1 MSKRSLDVS
10 AVAMLVLLCASWGAQ
25 QVSVKI
31 ALPAF
36 PPFLQMG
43 IRSAGAGLLVLLY
56 CLAARRGKLFVRDG
70 SLWLGIF
77 SGLLFSGEFV
87 LIYLGLQWT
96 DASRT
101 SLFLYTAPFFV
112 ALGATWLLHSERLR
126 WPQWAGLA
134 LSFCGTAIVMGV
146 PRAATSP
153 HALLGDLMIIAAA
166 VFWAATTLAI
176 KATRLAAVPPEKV
189 LLYQLAVSAAI
200 GLGAAAATGESV
212 GTLGFAPVMALTYQT
227 VWIAAITFLL
237 WLRLLTLYP
246 ASTLQAGTS
255 MSPLFGVAFA
265 ALILHE
271 PLGPLFLLAVA
282 LVVSGLILVN
292 RRG

>member
-1 MSKRSLDVS
+1 MSKRSLDVP
-10 AVAMLVLLCASWGAQ
+10 AIAMLVLLCASWGAQ

-36 PPFLQMG
+36 PPLLQMG
-43 IRSAGAGLLVLLY
+43 IRSAGAGLLLLVYCVLTG
-56 CLAARRGKLFVRDG
+56 RGKLLARDG

-77 SGLLFSGEFV
+77 SALLFAGEFV
-87 LIYLGLQWT
+87 LIYVGLQWT

-112 ALGATWLLHSERLR
+112 ALGATWLLPAERLR
-126 WPQWAGLA
+126 WPQWMGLF

-153 HALLGDLMIIAAA
+153 YALWGDLMMIAAA
-166 VFWAATTLAI
+166 MLWAATTLAI
-176 KATRLAAVPPEKV
+176 KASSLATVAPEKV
-189 LLYQLAVSAAI
+189 LLYHHGVSAI
-200 GLGAAAATGESV
+200 VGLGAAAVAGESMGAV
-212 GTLGFAPVMALTYQT
+212 AFAPAMAMAYQT

-237 WLRLLTLYP
+237 WLRLLAAYP

-265 ALILHE
+265 ALILRE
-271 PLGPLFLLAVA
+271 PIGPLFLLAVA
-282 LVVSGLILVN
+282 LVVAGLVLVN
-292 RRG
+292 HRR